1 MNLFKLYALGAAVLG
16 FVLCSTQCA
25 VAQPSVD
32 AEPVLIQHTAPSTP
46 LRLQWSDEVFLSS
59 RQSESIL
66 PLAGYTLQL
75 DINTFDDGHWLID
88 QQSGWKVWQLDIT
101 PAELEHMSLYFSV
114 FDLGL
119 HGQFFV
125 LDSDNQVVAGAFTHL
140 SNSDGGSFAIGLLPA
155 KAMRLHFQT
164 AVDAADYELN
174 LSEIGLLK
182 SPKSAQG
189 FGNSGACEVNV
200 NCSEGLG
207 WQRQKRGVAR
217 IVVKQGS
224 ALYYCSGSL
233 VNNTLQD
240 KTPYFL
246 TANHCGSNATATDYA
261 QWIFA
266 FNYEAAGCERP
277 DSEPVS
283 QSMTGATLIA
293 HASGGTAGGSDFKLL
308 RFLQEVPQ
316 AYNPYFN
323 GWSRSGNPP
332 SAGVGIHHPEGDIKK
347 ISTYTTPLQ
356 SSDYGANVSNPSGK
370 YWRMYWSETAN
381 GHGVTE
387 GGSSGSPLFD
397 ADGRIVGAL
406 TGGSSSCNDRQEP
419 DYYGKFSY
427 SWASNGTEASDQLAP
442 WLDPLQSGLQM
453 LGGLGSDTMFVEADF
468 EASRTEL
475 SINQIITFENLSSGK
490 VGSYAWT
497 FEGGTPASSTQKDPG
512 TVTYY
517 GYGNFDVR
525 LIVSN
530 ETTADTLLRED
541 YISVKPFL
549 YPNPASHSFTLA
561 FGTDITADV
570 QLDVYDAL
578 GREVAFFADIQTS
591 AIGITL
597 QHPNRGAYVVVIR
610 DKSIEKTLKFSI
622 VR

>member
-1 MNLFKLYALGAAVLG
+1 MHLKPHIRISILLIAQLFATGLFAQITIEGTPVQLVNSFSDDALEVNWDDQKYLSLDQNGAN
-16 FVLCSTQCA
+16 
-25 VAQPSVD
+25 
-32 AEPVLIQHTAPSTP
+32 
-46 LRLQWSDEVFLSS
+46 
-59 RQSESIL
+59 L
-66 PLAGYTLQL
+66 PLAGITQEV
-75 DINTFDDGHWLID
+75 DIDAIKSGYWMMD
-88 QQSGWKVWQLDIT
+88 QASGIKIWVMIIKVKDAKEST
-101 PAELEHMSLYFSV
+101 LYFRKFEPGASGR
-114 FDLGL
+114 L
-119 HGQFFV
+119 FV
-125 LDSDNQVVAGAFTHL
+125 IAQDGAIVKGAFTEVSRAKDSPFSIGPL
-140 SNSDGGSFAIGLLPA
+140 PGGKLILQFETSINA
-155 KAMRLHFQT
+155 H
-164 AVDAADYELN
+164 DYQIELN
-174 LSEIGLLK
+174 EIGLLK
-182 SPKSAQG
+182 TEENSQG
-189 FGNSGACEVNV
+189 FGSSGACEVNI
-200 NCSEGLG
+200 NCPEGLE

-293 HASGGTAGGSDFKLL
+293 HAGGGTAGGSDFKLL

-332 SAGVGIHHPEGDIKK
+332 NAGVGIHHPEGDIKK

-370 YWRMYWSETAN
+370 YWRMNWSETAN

-497 FEGGTPASSTQKDPG
+497 FEGGAPASSTQKDPG